1 MRAWFA
7 AVVLVG
13 GLHRCF
19 GTSHCH
25 PSQGSS
31 QCDAS
36 ALQSGA
42 KSKGTCTDKE
52 CYGDCAQ
59 VPKAGWICPD
69 SQGMCG
75 PNDLGTSGGNDNTKA
90 GVMTWKPCT
99 AVTNADVSCAGAANS
114 AFVIVQTL
122 AGASASASVD
132 DAEILRQVTASGAS
146 DAIVTA
152 TTDNLD
158 AFRTGSISAAEML
171 TAILAACRT
180 GGCGNFPA
188 IGPLITAKKEA
199 LTRLNDLQK
208 EVSFEEIDTTQLLA
222 EISQLEDFVTTDCVE
237 LTTRDADAQ
246 NDASSF
252 QVCVDDC
259 LKTQTDVFNSCE
271 VPREGSRKQFTY
283 GQPNENGFRSELE
296 CSRCLR
302 TCYDDSVSSANGLH
316 VSIAAVVLVG
326 MATLL

>member
-59 VPKAGWICPD
+59 VPKAGWICPA

-171 TAILAACRT
+171 TAILAACST
-180 GGCGNFPA
+180 GGCSNFPA
-188 IGPLITAKKEA
+188 IGPLIAAKKEILAKNKA
-199 LTRLNDLQK
+199 LVRLTDLQA
-208 EVSFEEIDTTQLLA
+208 TQLSE
-222 EISQLEDFVTTDCVE
+222 EISQLEDFVTTDCVL
-237 LTTRDADAQ
+237 LTTSYADAHQ
-246 NDASSF
+246 DASSF
-252 QVCVDDC
+252 QECVDDC
-259 LKTQTDVFNSCE
+259 LKTQTASNNCE
-271 VPREGSRKQFTY
+271 VPREGSHKQIIY
-283 GQPNENGFRSELE
+283 GQPGQDGHIHELE

-302 TCYDDSVSSANGLH
+302 TCYDDNVSSANGLH